1 MSKDFQYACIV
12 PLFLA
17 HLSLENDCD
26 TAGNTT
32 LWMSLARYFVLLP
45 IGSIVS
51 LRSVFKNRTLSP
63 SFSHSLSLHIFF
75 SFANCHENQ
84 SVIQHQSLSKFY
96 LTEYLVGIAYTNN
109 FLFWLGSHNLTCSA
123 GDLHENLDSMNLS
136 VLLDTNRE
144 NMFYFMTI
152 LLLKIIIA
160 IYFE

>member
-1 MSKDFQYACIV
+1 MDVTGKIFCTSA
-12 PLFLA
+12 
-17 HLSLENDCD
+17 
-26 TAGNTT
+26 
-32 LWMSLARYFVLLP
+32 
-45 IGSIVS
+45 
-51 LRSVFKNRTLSP
+51 NRLY
-63 SFSHSLSLHIFF
+63 SFSKVCRQEQNFISLFFSLTFSPYFF